1 MATVDAASHSLQVKR
16 QLGAPPPQV
25 YRAWTEGSHLAR
37 WFAPSPDFETVVHE
51 LDLRAGGGYRI
62 EMRHPDGSSHVA
74 VGEYRELEAPRRLT
88 FTWRWEGSP
97 MSDTLVTVELLSK
110 DGGTELVLTHTL
122 FQSEALRDEHTKGWT
137 GCLAQLAAH
146 FA

>member
-1 MATVDAASHSLQVKR
+1 MATVDTASHSLQVKR
-16 QLGAPPPQV
+16 QLGAPPGQV
-25 YRAWTEGSHLAR
+25 YRAWTDASHLAR

-62 EMRHPDGSSHVA
+62 EMRHPDDSSHVA

-122 FQSEALRDEHTKGWT
+122 FQSEELRDEHTKGWT
-137 GCLAQLAAH
+137 GCLTQLAAH